1 MATPLQEAGIAP
13 TTAEPVRPV
22 RLGPREYTLERKPD
36 GSIIIR
42 SPHALAPYPD
52 KLTARLRHWAQAA
65 PERTFM
71 AQRDASGGWRTI
83 SYAQTLDLARRIGT
97 DLLKRNLSAERP
109 IVILSG
115 NDIEH
120 ALLGLAANFIGIPY
134 APISPPYSLLSGD
147 FARLK
152 HIFDLLTPGLVFA
165 CDGHQYHRA
174 IEAVVPADLEVV
186 VTRNPP
192 PGRPSTLFAE
202 LADTVP
208 EPAVDAAHGKVGPDT
223 IAKVL
228 FTSGST
234 GMPKGVITTQRMW
247 CSNQVM
253 LRSALAYFQDE
264 PPVIV
269 DWAPWHHVAGGSHD
283 VGLVLYNGGTMYIDE
298 GKPVPGLI
306 EETVRNLREIAPTW
320 YFTVPKGYEA
330 LLPYLR
336 SDAQLR
342 QNFFSRVK
350 VLWFAGAAL
359 SQPLFDEMKQLAIKS
374 CGEHILFLTGL
385 GSTETAPYALGR
397 MWESDKST
405 NMGLPP
411 PGVELKL
418 VPMGG
423 KLDARLKG
431 PNITPGYWRQPEL
444 TANAFDEEGYY
455 RLGDALKFDDPD
467 DPGKGLL
474 FDGRTAED
482 FKLASGTW
490 VSVGPLRARVV
501 EHFAP
506 YLKDAVIAG
515 ADRDEIGLLLF
526 PDLDACRTLAPDM
539 PKDAPVADLLG
550 DPRVRDR
557 FGALLETLARQA
569 TGGSN
574 RVCRV
579 ILLETPPSL
588 DAGEATDKGSLNQ
601 GMVLRHRA
609 ARVEELY
616 SRPASPRVIAITEQG
631 ESR

>member
-1 MATPLQEAGIAP
+1 MASPSQEARVAP
-13 TTAEPVRPV
+13 NSAEPVRPV
-22 RLGPREYTLERKPD
+22 RLGPREFILDRRPD
-36 GSIIIR
+36 GSILIR
-42 SPHALAPYPD
+42 SPRALAPYPD
-52 KLTARLRHWAQAA
+52 KLTERLEHWAQAA
-65 PERTFM
+65 PERAFM

-83 SYAQTLDLARRIGT
+83 TYAQTLDLVCRIATALLARHP
-97 DLLKRNLSAERP
+97 SVERP

-120 ALLGLAANFIGIPY
+120 ALLGLAANYIGIPY

-147 FARLK
+147 FGRLR

-165 CDGHQYHRA
+165 ADGHLFHRA
-174 IEAVVPADLEVV
+174 IEAVVPADLEVI
-186 VTRNPP
+186 VTRNPLTD
-192 PGRPSTLFAE
+192 RATTLFSA
-202 LADTVP
+202 LTGTAPHPD
-208 EPAVDAAHGKVGPDT
+208 ADAAHARVGPDT
-223 IAKVL
+223 IAKIL

-253 LRSALAYFQDE
+253 LRGALAYFQDE

-269 DWAPWHHVAGGSHD
+269 DWAPWHHVAGGNHD

-330 LLPYLR
+330 LLPYFR
-336 SDAQLR
+336 SDAELR
-342 QNFFSRVK
+342 RNFFSRVK

-359 SQPLFDEMKQLAIKS
+359 SQPLFDEMKDLALLT
-374 CGEHILFLTGL
+374 CGERILFLTGL

-397 MWESDKST
+397 MWESEKST
-405 NMGLPP
+405 NIGLPP

-418 VPMGG
+418 VPMDG
-423 KLDARLKG
+423 KLDARLRG

-444 TANAFDEEGYY
+444 TAKAFDEEGYY
-455 RLGDALKFDDPD
+455 RLGDALMFDDPD

-501 EHFAP
+501 EQFAP
-506 YLKDAVIAG
+506 YVKDAVIAG
-515 ADRDEIGLLLF
+515 ADRDEIGVLLF
-526 PDLDACRTLAPDM
+526 PDIDACRKRAPDLAP
-539 PKDAPVADLLG
+539 DAPVADVLAHAN
-550 DPRVRDR
+550 VRDAIR
-557 FGALLETLARQA
+557 ERLRALAREA

-574 RVCRV
+574 RVCRAL
-579 ILLETPPSL
+579 LLETPPSL
-588 DAGEATDKGSLNQ
+588 DLGEATDKGSLNQ
-601 GMVLRHRA
+601 GMVLRQRA
-609 ARVEELY
+609 ALVEELY
-616 SRPASPRVIAITEQG
+616 AEPPSPRVIA
-631 ESR
+631 